1 MIFLS
6 ATLPNAFEF
15 AEWVAHIHGL
25 PCHMVSTSRRP
36 TPLVHFGLPV
46 GGDGLFLLVDERG
59 NFNPTNF
66 QKLQLSLKNDSSE
79 NLKNGSVPTDQET
92 AKDQGNGGM
101 SKKRRIQAS
110 IEDDL
115 MRLIHVIHNRQLF
128 PVVIFS
134 FSRR

>member
-15 AEWVAHIHGL
+15 AEWVAHLHDL

-36 TPLVHFGLPV
+36 TPLVHFGLPI
-46 GGDGLFLLVDERG
+46 GGNGLFLLVDDRG
-59 NFNPTNF
+59 NFNANNF
-66 QKLQLSLKNDSSE
+66 QKLQLSLDDKLQEKMKNDLTPEDQEARDKS
-79 NLKNGSVPTDQET
+79 NGS
-92 AKDQGNGGM
+92 M

-115 MRLIHVIHNRQLF
+115 MRLVHVIHNRQLY